1 MTNGEADTAGSEA
14 DRRGAR
20 ETRQQVPS
28 ECGQQLRVESE
39 ELPNIWEDLRR
50 GQGM

>member
-1 MTNGEADTAGSEA
+1 MTSWEADTAGSEA
-14 DRRGAR
+14 DRRGGR
-20 ETRQQVPS
+20 GTRQQVLS

-39 ELPNIWEDLRR
+39 GLPNIWEDLRR

>member
-14 DRRGAR
+14 GRRVAR

-39 ELPNIWEDLRR
+39 GLPNIWEDLRR